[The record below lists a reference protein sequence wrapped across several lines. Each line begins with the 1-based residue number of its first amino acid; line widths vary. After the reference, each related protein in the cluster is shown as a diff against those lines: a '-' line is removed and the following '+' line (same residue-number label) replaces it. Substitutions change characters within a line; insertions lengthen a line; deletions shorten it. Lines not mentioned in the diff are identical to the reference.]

1 MRKFRR
7 TTLITAGCLSA
18 LAGIGLARK
27 ISFYP
32 VDWLLIFWPILLF
45 LKRKSILSL
54 VLVILL
60 GLGIGLWRGTIY
72 MQKLNAL
79 RAFTAHSVIIQATA
93 TSDAVYSTK
102 SQLQFT
108 ANKVVLAET
117 GQPLA
122 GNFKLSGF
130 GAHMVYRGDRVQVSG
145 KLFPTRGANQATIGY
160 ARISII
166 QNGRSWFGDFSRRFS
181 AGMQNAL
188 PEPLSSFG
196 MGLLVGQRIN
206 MPAIVTA
213 ELTAVGLVH
222 IVAVSGYNL
231 TILVR
236 AVQRLRLRGKYQQL
250 IISLGLIGTFISITG
265 FSASIV
271 RAALVSTL
279 SLWAWYYGRR
289 IKPAVLISFAAAL
302 TGILN
307 PFYVWGDLS
316 WYLSFLAFFGVMII
330 APVIQARLFKNQPKF
345 ITVVL
350 LETLSA
356 ELMTLPLIML
366 TFSQLSLVALIA
378 NLLVVPLV
386 PVAMLLAAIAGTAGM
401 LIPQLAGWLAWPG
414 NILLTYMLDIIHLL
428 ASIPSVLVHTSIDST
443 YMLGFYAILLAV
455 VLAAH
460 KRAMAKNVIITDE
473 NNKIEV

>member
-1 MRKFRR
+1 
-7 TTLITAGCLSA
+7 
-18 LAGIGLARK
+18 
-27 ISFYP
+27 
-32 VDWLLIFWPILLF
+32 
-45 LKRKSILSL
+45 
-54 VLVILL
+54 
-60 GLGIGLWRGTIY
+60 
-72 MQKLNAL
+72 MQKLNIL
-79 RAFTAHSVIIQATA
+79 RAFTTHNVTIQATA

-108 ANKVVLAET
+108 ANKVVLVDT

-130 GAHMVYRGDRVQVSG
+130 GVRMVYRGDRVQVNG
-145 KLFPTRGANQATIGY
+145 KLFPTRGANQATIAY
-160 ARISII
+160 ARLSII

-236 AVQRLRLRGKYQQL
+236 AVQRLRLRSKYQQL
-250 IISLGLIGTFISITG
+250 VISLGLIGAFISITG

-271 RAALVSTL
+271 RAALVSAL
-279 SLWAWYYGRR
+279 GLWAWYYGRR

-330 APVIQARLFKNQPKF
+330 APVIQARLFKRQPKF

-366 TFSQLSLVALIA
+366 TFSQLSLVALVA
-378 NLLVVPLV
+378 NLLIVPLV
-386 PVAMLLAAIAGTAGM
+386 PVAMLLAAIAGGAGM
-401 LIPQLAGWLAWPG
+401 LIPQLVGWLAWPG
-414 NILLTYMLDIIHLL
+414 NILLTYMLGIIHLL
-428 ASIPSVLVHTSIDST
+428 ASIPSVLVHASIGTT
-443 YMLGFYAILLAV
+443 YMLGFYAILLTV
-455 VLAAH
+455 ILAAH
-460 KRAMAKNVIITDE
+460 KRATAKNAIITDE